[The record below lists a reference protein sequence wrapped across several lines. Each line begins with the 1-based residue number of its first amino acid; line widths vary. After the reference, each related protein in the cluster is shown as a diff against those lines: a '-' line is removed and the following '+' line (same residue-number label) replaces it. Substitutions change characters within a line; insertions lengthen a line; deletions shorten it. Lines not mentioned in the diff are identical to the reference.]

1 MININISSVYIYR
14 KMKFLASTFEE
25 YISAI
30 KKYNLHP
37 ELQPIME
44 SAATNSATSAPPPNM
59 IFYGPAG
66 VGKYSQMLWFL
77 KPRFQKKL
85 TVQYNKQSY
94 NFHFSNIHYEIDM
107 ALLGCNSKLLWH
119 DIFVQ
124 IIDIITVRALGYGV
138 IVCKNFHAIHTELL
152 EIFYSYMMGGGN
164 SITPRVS
171 FILLTEH
178 ISFIPTN
185 IINSCFIVNVAR
197 PSVTTYAA
205 LYEATVSS
213 PSSQPSPSQPSP
225 FPPNLKE
232 YLAGGAG
239 GGTRAFQLICD
250 NIIKQI
256 KKPETLSFIE
266 FRDAVYEIFIY
277 NLDVAEC
284 IWYIIVHVSPPTL
297 PILQKSY
304 SFLKYYN
311 NNYRP
316 IYHLENFLLFLS
328 HHTMGRSPP
337 LS

>member
-1 MININISSVYIYR
+1 
-14 KMKFLASTFEE
+14 MKFLASTFEE
-25 YISAI
+25 YISAVN
-30 KKYNLHP
+30 KFNLHP
-37 ELQPIME
+37 ELLPIMQ
-44 SAATNSATSAPPPNM
+44 AATSVSFPPNM

-66 VGKYSQMLWFL
+66 VGKYSQMLWLL
-77 KPRFQKKL
+77 KPRFQKKF

-124 IIDIITVRALGYGV
+124 IMDIITVRGLGYGV

-152 EIFYSYMMGGGN
+152 EIFYSYIMGATTHSN
-164 SITPRVS
+164 SSVPHVS

-178 ISFIPTN
+178 VGFIPTN

-197 PSVTTYAA
+197 PSVSAYAA
-205 LYEATVSS
+205 LYAATNIAS
-213 PSSQPSPSQPSP
+213 PPSIPLSQP
-225 FPPNLKE
+225 PPNLKE
-232 YLAGGAG
+232 FLAGGAG

-256 KKPETLSFIE
+256 KNPETLSLLE
-266 FRDAVYEIFIY
+266 FRDAIYEIFIY

-284 IWYIIVHVSPPTL
+284 IWYIIICVSPTL

-328 HHTMGRSPP
+328 ITQGGAAPP
-337 LS
+337 